1 MMGAPTT
8 LITHC
13 ALAVLTGYFAWK
25 LARAARGLP
34 DVAPRL
40 WAAAFVAV
48 SLCAIAGGT
57 HEGFAPQLDASVAQA
72 LSRATLCLAG
82 AASLLFLSSIV
93 HAFTAGRVRT
103 ALLALA
109 TAKFAVLAMWIAGH
123 DDLRFVVYDTL
134 ATMIPVLA
142 LSAWGGWSRR
152 EAAPWVLA
160 GILAS
165 LVAALVQ
172 QGRVTLHPQFDYS
185 NLFRLIQMIAMYLLF
200 RAGLEMRDQPSEALA
215 PIGTR
220 AQSES

>member
-1 MMGAPTT
+1 MGVPTT
-8 LITHC
+8 LITHY

-25 LARAARGLP
+25 LGAAARGLP
-34 DVAPRL
+34 DAAPRL

-57 HEGFAPQLDASVAQA
+57 YEGFAPQLDASVAQA

-82 AASLLFLSSIV
+82 AAGLLFLCSIV
-93 HAFTAGRVRT
+93 HAFTAGRLRA
-103 ALLALA
+103 ALLGLA
-109 TAKFAVLAMWIAGH
+109 TGKFALLAMWIATH
-123 DDLRFVVYDTL
+123 DDLRYVVYDTV
-134 ATMIPVLA
+134 ATVIPVLA

-152 EAAPWVLA
+152 EAASWVLA

-172 QGRVTLHPQFDYS
+172 QGRVTLHPQLDHS

-220 AQSES
+220 PQGES